1 MENKKIKRERIP
13 GMVSA
18 SAVLGI
24 CILTLV
30 GGILVFQLDTAIA
43 LLLATLIIVLY
54 GIKNGIP
61 YLDIQKHMMDT
72 LAESLMC
79 WSILH

>member
-1 MENKKIKRERIP
+1 
-13 GMVSA
+13 MVSA

-54 GIKNGIP
+54 GIKKWHPI
-61 YLDIQKHMMDT
+61 
-72 LAESLMC
+72 S
-79 WSILH
+79 